1 LPKTESQRSRALI
14 KAAHRLEAK
23 PAYGR
28 GEAPPRGRGATCSRE
43 RSAARRLA
51 LVDVAHW
58 ASEWPWCAQAPEAVR
73 GAALGDRVEVT
84 VSNRRT
90 DPWSIGAAEG

>member
-1 LPKTESQRSRALI
+1 
-14 KAAHRLEAK
+14 
-23 PAYGR
+23 
-28 GEAPPRGRGATCSRE
+28 
-43 RSAARRLA
+43 
-51 LVDVAHW
+51 VDVAHW